1 MRRIAVIGCS
11 GGGKSTLVRGLATR
25 LGLPVVHLDVLYWRP
40 GWVEGDYA
48 AFRERLTE
56 AVSGER
62 WITDGNFPDS
72 ADLHFARADLI
83 VWVDQPRLL
92 CLWRVIWR
100 VIATG
105 AGRRPDLPE
114 GCRESFDPWLWGY
127 VWNWDR
133 DTRPKVEAALAE
145 HAPNTPVVRL
155 RNDRETAAWLGATEA
170 SFSRF

>member
-1 MRRIAVIGCS
+1 MQRIAVIGCS
-11 GGGKSTLVRGLATR
+11 GGGKSTLVQNLAAR
-25 LGLPVVHLDVLYWRP
+25 RGLPVIHLDVLYWAP
-40 GWVEGDYA
+40 GWVGGDYEV
-48 AFRERLTE
+48 FRRHLTE

-105 AGRRPDLPE
+105 GGRRPDLPE
-114 GCRESFDPWLWGY
+114 GCQERFDPWLWSY

-133 DTRPKVEAALAE
+133 DTRPKVEIALAE
-145 HAPNTPVVRL
+145 HAPKTPLVRL
-155 RNDRETAAWLGATEA
+155 RSDQAAAAWLSAIEA
-170 SFSRF
+170 PLSRS